1 MFKLISLRIEI
12 YNEQIKL
19 QLYVHFM
26 RKRRKKKIKITIN
39 KILLL
44 LPYKFIIFERNLK
57 NFTIKKRKDLIKLK
71 HNKLLLEMN

>member
-1 MFKLISLRIEI
+1 M
-12 YNEQIKL
+12 
-19 QLYVHFM
+19 
-26 RKRRKKKIKITIN
+26 RKKKIKITIN

-71 HNKLLLEMN
+71 HNKLLLKMN